1 MTNREFYN
9 AILEGAITEEI
20 KAHAV
25 AEIEKLDKRNASR
38 SSKPTK
44 VQLENEPI
52 KEKILELLD
61 GKGATTASVIAEG
74 VEISVQKASALCRQM
89 VEAGKLNVEEI
100 KVPKKGMQKAYS
112 LIIIGQPKRG
122 TKVPRVGCSSHS
134 YYITSS
140 VKSEEVFRLVLFN
153 IAYRA
158 FVCANL

>member
-9 AILEGAITEEI
+9 AIIEGAMTEEI

-44 VQLENEPI
+44 AQLENEPI

-61 GKGATTASVIAEG
+61 GKEATTASMIAEG
-74 VEISVQKASALCRQM
+74 LEISVQKASALCRQM
-89 VEAGKLNVEEI
+89 VEAGKLKVEEI

-112 LIIIGQPKRG
+112 IIIIG
-122 TKVPRVGCSSHS
+122 
-134 YYITSS
+134 
-140 VKSEEVFRLVLFN
+140 
-153 IAYRA
+153 
-158 FVCANL
+158 